1 MAMNLIK
8 RAMSL
13 IGVFGISVSA
23 FAELVV
29 EEGYVRDPIPGRSM
43 TAAFMT
49 LSNTGAED
57 FVLKS
62 ATLEGAAS
70 VEIHTHTHDNGVMR
84 MRQIHELVVKA
95 GESVVLKPGG
105 LHLMIFGIKQI
116 PENPELKLC
125 DEDMECITTRI
136 TTQSL
141 VKK

>member
-1 MAMNLIK
+1 MNLFK
-8 RAMSL
+8 RAISL
-13 IGVFGISVSA
+13 VGVFGISVSA

-29 EEGYVRDPIPGRSM
+29 EDGYVRDPIPGRSM

-49 LSNTGAED
+49 LRNTAAED

-125 DEDMECITTRI
+125 NEKMECITTRI